1 MKLALASITSSYLL
15 FLNLVSKALNERL
28 FAIETTKK
36 FNEVNFL
43 NDVKNYDFSL
53 KTGDLNEKYD
63 FSTTTAPLMKRN
75 PRKEI
80 YTRMNRNPRKEIYT
94 RSRFRNKFCKTPT
107 KENEKPYKK
116 QRSKC
121 VALRR
126 KCMKEYFHNKA
137 DNNIVT
143 NNNF

>member
-15 FLNLVSKALNERL
+15 FLNLVSKGLNERL

-80 YTRMNRNPRKEIYT
+80 YTR
-94 RSRFRNKFCKTPT
+94 SRFRNKFCKTPT

-126 KCMKEYFHNKA
+126 KCMKEYFHNIA